1 MGSIINARNS
11 CDVVISSRLI
21 ANMEQK
27 SKADPSL
34 TARNLCSIQRIDP
47 CAVAIIDKATHAA
60 KYNFDV
66 TAKAWTKTNIE
77 GALFI
82 IQRADKPYYSLIIAN
97 RQSLDDMVEPVNP
110 LTKMNLEGHYLFFC
124 KPDNQI
130 YGLWFFSTE
139 DCSRLYNLLKKLQE
153 EIRSGKIPTPPAND
167 DVGSSN
173 VPESVA
179 PPNESNQLLDL
190 LKSTQTTP
198 SVQAS
203 IRDNHSSAAR
213 PSSSSQEKPDKEKP
227 KLSEEQGPT
236 GAPVSEMPVLLQK
249 LMIQEQPKLIS
260 KVCSSVLTSEDLE
273 KDLLRTAKPKHA
285 QFQEMYTSASA
296 ASLAALSNRS
306 VHGSDG
312 EADANEVESIVSSRA
327 PADDS
332 TFAICSGS
340 TTPPLNKLQF
350 ASALIHLMQTD
361 DHFLTQIHQA
371 YVDAIN
377 RRISRT

>member
-1 MGSIINARNS
+1 
-11 CDVVISSRLI
+11 
-21 ANMEQK
+21 MEQK
-27 SKADPSL
+27 PKVDPSL

-47 CAVAIIDKATHAA
+47 CAVAILDKATHAA

-66 TAKAWTKTNIE
+66 SAKAWTKTNIE

-110 LTKMNLEGHYLFFC
+110 LTKMKLEGHYLFVC

-139 DCSRLYNLLKKLQE
+139 DCSRLYSLLKKLQE
-153 EIRSGKIPTPPAND
+153 EIRSGKIPAPPTSEET
-167 DVGSSN
+167 GTL
-173 VPESVA
+173 PQSVA

-190 LKSTQTTP
+190 LKSTQP
-198 SVQAS
+198 A
-203 IRDNHSSAAR
+203 SSAQGNNR
-213 PSSSSQEKPDKEKP
+213 ENHFSTMYTSSISQEKTDRDKP
-227 KLSEEQGPT
+227 KTKDEDMGTT
-236 GAPVSEMPVLLQK
+236 GAGVTEMPVLLQK

-260 KVCSSVLTSEDLE
+260 KVSSSALTSEDLE

-285 QFQEMYTSASA
+285 QFQQEMYGSVSA

-306 VHGSDG
+306 MHGSDG
-312 EADANEVESIVSSRA
+312 EADANEVDSVSSRA
-327 PADDS
+327 VGDDS
-332 TFAICSGS
+332 AFTIGSGT
-340 TTPPLNKLQF
+340 TTPPLNKMQF
-350 ASALIHLMQTD
+350 AAALIHLMQTD
-361 DHFLTQIHQA
+361 DQFLSQIHQA

-377 RRISRT
+377 RRINRS

>member
-1 MGSIINARNS
+1 MYEAINAADRNTATS
-11 CDVVISSRLI
+11 NSRIRLI

-124 KPDNQI
+124 KPDKSLSNVGVALGIDEEQLNPSTDQI

-198 SVQAS
+198 SV
-203 IRDNHSSAAR
+203 
-213 PSSSSQEKPDKEKP
+213 
-227 KLSEEQGPT
+227 
-236 GAPVSEMPVLLQK
+236 
-249 LMIQEQPKLIS
+249 
-260 KVCSSVLTSEDLE
+260 
-273 KDLLRTAKPKHA
+273 
-285 QFQEMYTSASA
+285 QEMYTSASA

-377 RRISRT
+377 RRINGHAQYCNYLQKYAFSGCDDSRRCNCVDLDIKKSLVGYTEACK